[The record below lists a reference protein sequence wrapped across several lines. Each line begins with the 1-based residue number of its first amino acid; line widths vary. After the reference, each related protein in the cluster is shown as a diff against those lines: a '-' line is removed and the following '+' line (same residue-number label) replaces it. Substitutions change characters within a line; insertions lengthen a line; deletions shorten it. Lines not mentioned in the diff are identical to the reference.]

1 MECKFEHLE
10 CLPRI
15 EDRLE
20 KIELSIENRIEKRW
34 LNINEAAIYIGYKK
48 ETIHKKVQ
56 NGEFQPGINY
66 YKQNGKL
73 LFDINELDNWVMGI
87 STLKKSTVVLID
99 NLINDMKIA
108 S

>member
-1 MECKFEHLE
+1 MEYKFEYLE
-10 CLPRI
+10 CLPSI
-15 EDRLE
+15 EKKLE
-20 KIELSIENRIEKRW
+20 KIELGIENRIAKRW

-48 ETIHKKVQ
+48 ETIRKKVQ
-56 NGEFQPGINY
+56 NGEFQPGIHY

-87 STLKKSTVVLID
+87 STLKKSTEVLVD